1 MQNRCKTIKLY
12 GTATGAVYILLAAL
26 LAACAAPGPPPVH
39 MSVELPIL
47 DQWRGDFPLSQLE
60 RLPDQQR
67 AARAGYIGDA
77 AHFAAVWQ
85 VFLPSKPLPE
95 VDFSR
100 HLVVF
105 VRNLDFYNHTAIG
118 KVMLDAGTVEI
129 IAMETLSA
137 RPIEDKVAMAL
148 ALVPRAGVTSV
159 LAGSERIPV
168 N

>member
-1 MQNRCKTIKLY
+1 MQNRCKTRKSA
-12 GTATGAVYILLAAL
+12 GTATGPVFILLAAL
-26 LAACAAPGPPPVH
+26 LTACAAPGSPPVR

-47 DQWRGDFPLSQLE
+47 EQWRVDFPLSQLE
-60 RLPDQQR
+60 R
-67 AARAGYIGDA
+67 
-77 AHFAAVWQ
+77 
-85 VFLPSKPLPE
+85 LPE

-105 VRNLDFYNHTAIG
+105 VRNVDFYNRTAIG
-118 KVMLDAGTVEI
+118 KVMLNAGTVEL

-148 ALVPRAGVTSV
+148 TLIPRVGVTSV